1 MREFGF
7 KMEKLNETK
16 KEVFDD
22 IEKRHRELH
31 ETFRK
36 AADSSIYD
44 AAIYKLLGL
53 GEDEDENSR
62 ILAETAK
69 DLKELLK
76 D

>member
-7 KMEKLNETK
+7 KMKKLNETK
-16 KEVFDD
+16 KEVFDG

-31 ETFRK
+31 EAFRK
-36 AADSSIYD
+36 ADSSIYD